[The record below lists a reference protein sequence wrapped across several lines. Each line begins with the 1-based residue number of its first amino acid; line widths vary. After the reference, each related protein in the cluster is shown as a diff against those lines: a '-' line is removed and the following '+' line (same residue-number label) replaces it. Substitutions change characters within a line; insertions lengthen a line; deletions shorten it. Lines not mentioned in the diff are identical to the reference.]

1 MRWKKRINGNLK
13 IIEDIYISDMDNL
26 ADMIEHPL
34 KESHV
39 ISLVLGTT
47 SFVRMIDKRMG
58 EA

>member
-1 MRWKKRINGNLK
+1 
-13 IIEDIYISDMDNL
+13 MDNL